1 MLKEKMLN
9 KINSNPCEVQKVLSN
24 MNKQGKTFMVVE
36 NGFHITGFRK
46 TLKGA
51 KSFAE
56 KSLIQWYDD
65 YTQDMTQTQM
75 KWLKYHERSS
85 QITAQM

>member
-9 KINSNPCEVQKVLSN
+9 KINSNPCEVKKALEN
-24 MNKQGKTFMVVE
+24 MNRYGKTYMVVE
-36 NGFHITGFRK
+36 NGFYITGFRK

-56 KSLIQWYDD
+56 KSLTPSLQQSH
-65 YTQDMTQTQM
+65 QDLPQ
-75 KWLKYHERSS
+75 YASC
-85 QITAQM
+85 